1 MDTLLKDIRYGLR
14 SLAKSPGFVA
24 IALITIALGIGAST
38 AIFTVVNATLLRSLP
53 YQDPQSLVHL
63 FERTPQQSFQQREAS
78 YPDYLDWKQNQVFAA
93 MAAYSGGGSFV
104 MGRNEGNEIV
114 AAGRVTANFFDVL
127 GVQPVLGRLF
137 RDGEDQPSA
146 EKVVVLSFGGW
157 QKFFGGDTQVI
168 GKTLALNENVYS
180 VVGVLPAS
188 FQFAPRGEAELWVPL
203 VPSEMQARRRFMH
216 WVNVIARLKPGV
228 SLEAAQVGMSPI
240 GQRIAAD
247 HADSHA
253 GTAIVLK
260 PLHEYF
266 VGRIKPLLLTLLAA
280 VAFVMLIACANIAN
294 LLLVR
299 AAGRQKELAIR
310 AALGARRARLL
321 RQLLV
326 ESMLLSLTGG
336 VVGLLL
342 ARWGVDLLVAAV
354 PNQLLSTMPYL
365 TNLSIDNRILAFT
378 FSLSLVTG
386 IVFGLAPAWLA
397 SKLDLQS
404 ALKEG
409 GRTTSAAARTRLRSL
424 LVVAE
429 LALALVLLVGAG
441 LMFKS
446 LNRLLEVNP
455 GFDPQNLLTLNL
467 RLPPTGYE
475 DTQKVFTFHQQLLN
489 RLESLPGVTAAG
501 TINITPLRGGNTT
514 RFYDARQPRPAPGQ
528 EPEANIRDVSAN
540 YFAVMGMPLLSGR
553 YFSSRDDLNAPGALI
568 VNQTLARLVF
578 RQRQAV
584 GERLIFTG
592 DDSTPYEI
600 VGVVGDEKIN
610 GLDAQQTPIVYYPYL
625 QDSSPGTSRVV
636 VARTEVEP
644 ASLAAIIRNESQALE
659 SGVTISDVRP
669 MRQVIADTPA
679 TFMRRYPALLIGVFA
694 LLALV
699 LAAVGIYGVI
709 SYTVNQQTH
718 DIGVRMALGA
728 QRRDVL
734 RLVLGRAALLS
745 LAGVSIGVVA
755 ALALTRLMQGLLF
768 GVTAHDLATF
778 ALVTPL
784 LFVISLLACLLPA
797 RRATKVDPMVAL
809 RYE

>member
-528 EPEANIRDVSAN
+528 ETEANIRDVSAN

-553 YFSSRDDLNAPGALI
+553 YFSSRDDLNAPGALDSEP
-568 VNQTLARLVF
+568 NAR
-578 RQRQAV
+578 
-584 GERLIFTG
+584 
-592 DDSTPYEI
+592 
-600 VGVVGDEKIN
+600 
-610 GLDAQQTPIVYYPYL
+610 
-625 QDSSPGTSRVV
+625 
-636 VARTEVEP
+636 
-644 ASLAAIIRNESQALE
+644 
-659 SGVTISDVRP
+659 
-669 MRQVIADTPA
+669 
-679 TFMRRYPALLIGVFA
+679 
-694 LLALV
+694 
-699 LAAVGIYGVI
+699 AVGI
-709 SYTVNQQTH
+709 
-718 DIGVRMALGA
+718 
-728 QRRDVL
+728 
-734 RLVLGRAALLS
+734 
-745 LAGVSIGVVA
+745 
-755 ALALTRLMQGLLF
+755 
-768 GVTAHDLATF
+768 
-778 ALVTPL
+778 
-784 LFVISLLACLLPA
+784 
-797 RRATKVDPMVAL
+797 
-809 RYE
+809 

>member
-1 MDTLLKDIRYGLR
+1 MI
-14 SLAKSPGFVA
+14 
-24 IALITIALGIGAST
+24 
-38 AIFTVVNATLLRSLP
+38 
-53 YQDPQSLVHL
+53 
-63 FERTPQQSFQQREAS
+63 
-78 YPDYLDWKQNQVFAA
+78 
-93 MAAYSGGGSFV
+93 
-104 MGRNEGNEIV
+104 
-114 AAGRVTANFFDVL
+114 
-127 GVQPVLGRLF
+127 
-137 RDGEDQPSA
+137 
-146 EKVVVLSFGGW
+146 
-157 QKFFGGDTQVI
+157 
-168 GKTLALNENVYS
+168 
-180 VVGVLPAS
+180 
-188 FQFAPRGEAELWVPL
+188 
-203 VPSEMQARRRFMH
+203 
-216 WVNVIARLKPGV
+216 
-228 SLEAAQVGMSPI
+228 
-240 GQRIAAD
+240 
-247 HADSHA
+247 
-253 GTAIVLK
+253 
-260 PLHEYF
+260 
-266 VGRIKPLLLTLLAA
+266 
-280 VAFVMLIACANIAN
+280 
-294 LLLVR
+294 
-299 AAGRQKELAIR
+299 
-310 AALGARRARLL
+310 
-321 RQLLV
+321 
-326 ESMLLSLTGG
+326 SM
-336 VVGLLL
+336 
-342 ARWGVDLLVAAV
+342 
-354 PNQLLSTMPYL
+354 
-365 TNLSIDNRILAFT
+365 
-378 FSLSLVTG
+378 
-386 IVFGLAPAWLA
+386 
-397 SKLDLQS
+397 
-404 ALKEG
+404 
-409 GRTTSAAARTRLRSL
+409 
-424 LVVAE
+424 
-429 LALALVLLVGAG
+429 
-441 LMFKS
+441 
-446 LNRLLEVNP
+446 
-455 GFDPQNLLTLNL
+455 
-467 RLPPTGYE
+467 
-475 DTQKVFTFHQQLLN
+475 
-489 RLESLPGVTAAG
+489 
-501 TINITPLRGGNTT
+501 
-514 RFYDARQPRPAPGQ
+514 RPAP
-528 EPEANIRDVSAN
+528 
-540 YFAVMGMPLLSGR
+540 
-553 YFSSRDDLNAPGALI
+553 LI